1 PIRVDQ
7 SCKQSSDQGIAQP
20 FHIQTGED
28 ECQDVMQNLDEVVS
42 GVDGEKTIG
51 EIVEGVESPGLAF
64 CNQGDAMSDVG
75 IPEWK
80 FSRLQ
85 SFSKER
91 LLRKEIG
98 VKVTA
103 DQASSRPETV
113 PEDPG

>member
-1 PIRVDQ
+1 
-7 SCKQSSDQGIAQP
+7 
-20 FHIQTGED
+20 
-28 ECQDVMQNLDEVVS
+28 MQNLDEVV
-42 GVDGEKTIG
+42 GGIDGQKPVSKV
-51 EIVEGVESPGLAF
+51 VERVECPGLTF
-64 CNQGDAMSDVG
+64 CYQGDAMSDIR